1 VVGCFPWCV
10 AFRLRTKIRP
20 NVECVCS
27 VGGDCSSSNVEI
39 FVRAIRPAHR
49 LAFPLLQTTVGFSP
63 VPRLA
68 SVNAHRANGNL
79 DAVPTVPDS
88 PMVATAACVISSPC
102 AARCAFGD
110 CGAQVDPNQ
119 KQTRLL
125 VREIASILNDPNNR
139 YPRMRVPTFN
149 GSVHTGDVFTD

>member
-1 VVGCFPWCV
+1 MGCFPWCV

-79 DAVPTVPDS
+79 DAVPTVRDS

-110 CGAQVDPNQ
+110 CGRGRSFACMRGN
-119 KQTRLL
+119 TRARGAGRGYRPSCDIHAYGEKL
-125 VREIASILNDPNNR
+125 VFWGA
-139 YPRMRVPTFN
+139 
-149 GSVHTGDVFTD
+149 